1 MFEEIKRKYT
11 EEVSSEL
18 DEVNRM
24 KLGDDEYSKTVT
36 GMNAMTDRII
46 KMEEI
51 KLEERRIEVEALKV
65 EAEKEKTKGEKFI
78 NVLKTVGEWAIFLA
92 SMGVTI
98 CAYDDHKRFERDYT
112 DTTTGGKHAT
122 KNLLTAMER
131 WRR

>member
-1 MFEEIKRKYT
+1 MFEELKRKYK
-11 EEVSSEL
+11 EEVITEL
-18 DEVNRM
+18 DVVGKM
-24 KLGDDEYSKTVT
+24 ALGEDEYSKTVT

-51 KLEERRIEVEALKV
+51 ELEERRLEVEAAKV
-65 EAEKEKTKGEKFI
+65 EVEREKTKGEKFI

-98 CAYDDHKRFERDYT
+98 CAYDDHKRFEREYS

-131 WRR
+131 WKR